1 MAMASISASLE
12 APYADRHSEGSIT
25 FEVTH
30 TAMAGFGSDFARTKE
45 DAVELSRLVERGL
58 RESRAVDLEA
68 LCVQPGRKVWH
79 LQVDVRLLDN
89 CGNATDAVGLAALGA
104 LCAFRRPDVTVD
116 PDAPGGIIIHPP
128 TDKEP
133 LPLTLHHLPLP
144 ISFAFFE
151 AGEVIALDPLS
162 KEEAAASGSFTVTM
176 NPQGELCAAQKAHG
190 VGITP
195 AQVMQCM
202 RIAATKV
209 KDLTAQLRKAL
220 EAHEVARVAARVR
233 RHRGDGA
240 EVATIGGGGGGD
252 SAAAA
257 AAGAP
262 QVDLSSGKL
271 DQLQLPEDVR
281 RFVEHA
287 AAEDSSE
294 GEEEE
299 EEEEES
305 SEDESED
312 GEAAPRQQTAAALA
326 SAPEDEEAM
335 EVDRDGRG
343 GASVPEGTGKHASK
357 KAGKSS
363 KSGKP
368 KRRRSQ
374 QQGDGEEDSYAA
386 IADMIVN
393 ARGEGAGNSGGLEGA
408 VKRKAPK

>member
-1 MAMASISASLE
+1 MAMASVSASLE
-12 APYADRHSEGSIT
+12 APYADRHSEGSLT
-25 FEVTH
+25 FEVMH
-30 TAMAGFGSDFARTKE
+30 TAMAGFGTDFARKNE

-116 PDAPGGIIIHPP
+116 PDAPGGVIIHSP
-128 TDKEP
+128 TDREP

-151 AGEVIALDPLS
+151 GGELVALDPLS

-195 AQVMQCM
+195 AQILQCM
-202 RIAATKV
+202 RIAATKA

-233 RHRGDGA
+233 RHQ
-240 EVATIGGGGGGD
+240 GGGGEIP
-252 SAAAA
+252 AAAVGG
-257 AAGAP
+257 AGAGAGAVP
-262 QVDLSSGKL
+262 GQIDLSSGQL
-271 DQLQLPEDVR
+271 DKLQLPEDVR

-287 AAEDSSE
+287 AAQDSSE
-294 GEEEE
+294 GEEQEE
-299 EEEEES
+299 SSEEEEES
-305 SEDESED
+305 DDEA
-312 GEAAPRQQTAAALA
+312 GAVPAAVPKQQQEEGDTAQ
-326 SAPEDEEAM
+326 EAM
-335 EVDRDGRG
+335 EVDRDGDG
-343 GASVPEGTGKHASK
+343 GAAAPQL
-357 KAGKSS
+357 SS
-363 KSGKP
+363 KPSKSAKGSKSKT

-374 QQGDGEEDSYAA
+374 QSGEAVGDPYGA

-393 ARGEGAGNSGGLEGA
+393 AGGGAGGEKGGLEGA
-408 VKRKAPK
+408 VKRKTPK